1 MRTSLRLFGTPL
13 IHQVD
18 TPVRF
23 ENRKV
28 IALLAYLAVHSQP
41 QGRDKLAALLWPET
55 DQALA
60 ALRTTLWELRK
71 KLDVSFLVIARQ
83 DIELEPHPNFWC
95 DVHEYRR
102 LTAERQ
108 HAAAEPMQQIER
120 IQHAVDLYHDDF
132 MAGFSLRDSPEFD
145 DWLSAQTA
153 YFQRQQQH
161 LLAELV
167 ERYRSVHDLYSAILT
182 AERLRAMDRLAEEPV
197 ALLMRLYA
205 QTGQAAS
212 VPRLFDEYRQHLA
225 AEMRLT
231 PSAELQALYD
241 ELMLPTVQRR
251 AAPVPGEIGQ
261 PSRSGD
267 RPVTGALVAGTSSAV
282 IYRTAEAVIGRP
294 RRLIGRAEQ
303 AAQALTL
310 LRSGERVLLAG
321 MGGIGKTALAAAV
334 SADFIEATRQPAIWL
349 EAGFQSARELFV
361 ALARPF
367 GRHQALLGQDDPAPL
382 IMDLLIQ
389 HPGLL
394 VIDDTWNA
402 SALFELLIA
411 VPQAMPVLITSR
423 QRIPIEGDIIT
434 VDRLMPEDARALL
447 IFHAGRS
454 VAPGSAIDSL
464 LSMLGCHPYALEI
477 AGKQLKVQPGL
488 SVSDL
493 MARYARGT
501 REIAV
506 PSGYGSIERQSIE
519 HVIRMSVETVSDTAR
534 AILTSAGGLA
544 SARAALELIALAL
557 DVPLATLDAPF
568 AELEAASLI
577 EIDYQRS
584 VSQYRMHDLVY
595 SFCRDRFRQQG
606 GDRTRIIQAAL
617 AFLNRHS
624 SDVLAVEG
632 EFTTLMGAVRAALHH
647 EDGRSAISLVRAI
660 MVDGYFDARG
670 YTPELLDHLDTVIGL
685 AERAGVDAEGD
696 LHYLLCKRAKLCMMR
711 EDPARAFEDYVRALA
726 VAPTLQRR
734 ALIAF
739 QVANSA
745 YRLGRAEYETYLNSA
760 EQVARDH
767 AFLDVLSRII
777 EFRGYM
783 AYDAGKLDESRE
795 YHREA
800 LRTASQLNLPDRTF
814 FALYNLAIAE
824 LDMGDVAAAEAAL
837 ERARTVAEQEQ
848 NDSWKALCFS
858 AMGRCTNARG
868 DRVET
873 ARLMGE
879 ALSIYMRIGDRRL
892 QDWVTQFLTEND
904 YQFEH

>member
-28 IALLAYLAVHSQP
+28 IALLAYLAVNSQP

-83 DIELEPHPNFWC
+83 DIDLEPHPDFWC

-102 LTAERQ
+102 LTTERQ
-108 HAAAEPMQQIER
+108 HAGAELMPRIER
-120 IQHAVDLYHDDF
+120 MQHAVDLYQDDF

-153 YFQRQQQH
+153 YFQRQQQR
-161 LLAELV
+161 LLGELV
-167 ERYRSVHDLYSAILT
+167 ECYRSVHDLYSAILT
-182 AERLRAMDRLAEEPV
+182 AERLRTMDRLAEEPV

-205 QTGQAAS
+205 QTGQVSA
-212 VPRLFDEYRQHLA
+212 VPRLYDEYRQHLA

-231 PSAELQALYD
+231 PSAELQTLHA
-241 ELMLPTVQRR
+241 ELLQ
-251 AAPVPGEIGQ
+251 PVVSLSAVNTTGESGRSSQPGG
-261 PSRSGD
+261 
-267 RPVTGALVAGTSSAV
+267 RPVTGALVAGTNSAV
-282 IYRTAEAVIGRP
+282 IYRTAETVIGRP
-294 RRLIGRAEQ
+294 RRLIGRTEQ
-303 AAQALTL
+303 AAQALAL
-310 LRSGERVLLAG
+310 LCSGERVLLAG

-334 SADFIEATRQPAIWL
+334 SADFIETTGQPAIWL

-367 GRHQALLGQDDPAPL
+367 NRHQALLGQAEPAPL
-382 IMDLLIQ
+382 IMDLLTQ

-411 VPQAMPVLITSR
+411 VPHAMPVLITSR

-434 VDRLMPEDARALL
+434 VDRLTAEDARALL
-447 IFHAGRS
+447 TFHAGRAVES
-454 VAPGSAIDSL
+454 SSATDSL
-464 LSMLGCHPYALEI
+464 MLMLGYHPYALEI
-477 AGKQLKVQPGL
+477 AGKQLKVQPSL
-488 SVSDL
+488 SVNDL
-493 MARYARGT
+493 MVRYARGT

-519 HVIRMSVETVSDTAR
+519 HVIRMSVDTVSDAAR
-534 AILTSAGGLA
+534 AILTIAGGLA

-557 DVPLATLDAPF
+557 DVPLATLDTPF

-577 EIDYQRS
+577 EIDYQRA

-632 EFTTLMGAVRAALHH
+632 EFTTLMGVVRAALHQ
-647 EDGRSAISLVRAI
+647 EDGLSAIKLVRAI

-670 YTPELLDHLDTVIGL
+670 YTPELLDHLDTVIRL
-685 AERAGVDAEGD
+685 AEQAGPDGETD
-696 LHYLLCKRAKLCMMR
+696 LHYLLSKRAKLCMMR
-711 EDPARAFEDYVRALA
+711 EDPAHAFEDYVRALA

-745 YRLGRAEYETYLNSA
+745 YLLGRSEYETYLNSA
-760 EQVARDH
+760 EEVARDH

-783 AYDAGKLDESRE
+783 AYDAGRLDESRE

-800 LRTASQLNLPDRTF
+800 LRTTSQLNLPDRTF
-814 FALYNLAIAE
+814 FALYNLAVAE
-824 LDMGDVAAAEAAL
+824 LDLGDIGAAEAAL
-837 ERARTVAEQEQ
+837 GRARSIAEQEQ
-848 NDSWKALCFS
+848 NDTWTALCFS
-858 AMGRCTNARG
+858 AMGRCTHARG
-868 DRVET
+868 DREET

-879 ALSIYMRIGDRRL
+879 ALTIYTRIGDRRL

-904 YQFEH
+904 YQLEH